1 METTK
6 KQSKLRLLSKSFL
19 DYLVKTMNGMA
30 FGLFSTL
37 IIGVIISQI
46 GTFTNYDFV
55 LFGYTLNIGFVLI
68 SLGNVAKSLMGVGI
82 ALGIA
87 WSLDLKGLKLI
98 SAAIVGGVATSTLL
112 VAKSDP
118 AVTYVV
124 VTITISLVNLILKK
138 KTPIDILIIP
148 LLTLAIGL
156 IVTLLVFTPVNSLT
170 VLIANIIGSA
180 TEVIPFF
187 MGIIVAVLMG
197 MALTAPISSAAIAIS
212 IFILTPETMHSIPIA
227 AGASVVGCATQM
239 IGFAI
244 QGRKSN
250 SVGVTL
256 SVAFGTSMLQFKNI
270 LRKPIIWLP
279 TIITSAILGPIAT
292 VVFQMKSTAMG
303 AGMGTSGLVGVFGAF
318 DAMTWSLDSLWKIG
332 LMMIVLPAVLVFVLD
347 LVFKKFHLYRDEDL
361 KI

>member
-1 METTK
+1 MDTTK
-6 KQSKLRLLSKSFL
+6 SKFNLKTTMKAFL

-55 LFGYTLNIGFVLI
+55 LFNQTINIGQVLI
-68 SLGNVAKSLMGVGI
+68 HLGAVAKGLMGVGI

-98 SAAIVGGVATSTLL
+98 SSAIVGGIATSSFFTRT
-112 VAKSDP
+112 ADP

-124 VTITISLVNLILKK
+124 VVLTITLVNLILKK
-138 KTPIDILIIP
+138 KTPVDILLVP
-148 LLTLAIGL
+148 LLTLSIG
-156 IVTLLVFTPVNSLT
+156 IVVTLLVFTPVNSIT
-170 VLIANIIGSA
+170 VFVASVIGTA
-180 TEVIPFF
+180 TEVVPFL
-187 MGIIVAVLMG
+187 MGIIVSALMG
-197 MALTAPISSAAIAIS
+197 IALTAPISSAAIAIS
-212 IFILTPETMHSIPIA
+212 IFILTPETMNSIPIA

-250 SVGVTL
+250 SIGVTL

-279 TIITSAILGPIAT
+279 TIIASAILGPFAT
-292 VVFQMKSTAMG
+292 VVFQMKATAIG

-318 DAMTWSLDSLWKIG
+318 DAMGWNLDSLWRIG
-332 LMMIVLPAVLVFVLD
+332 LMLIVLPSVLVLGLD
-347 LVFKKFHLYRDEDL
+347 ILFKKFHLYKDEDL

>member
-1 METTK
+1 MNETK
-6 KQSKLRLLSKSFL
+6 KTNRLSMYLKAFL

-55 LFGYTLNIGFVLI
+55 IFGRTINMGALLI
-68 SLGNVAKSLMGVGI
+68 SLGTIAKGLMGVGI
-82 ALGIA
+82 ALGVA

-98 SAAIVGGVATSTLL
+98 STAIVGGVSTSSLL
-112 VAKSDP
+112 VASGDP

-124 VTITISLVNLILKK
+124 VTITIALVGLILKK
-138 KTPIDILIIP
+138 KTPVDILIVP
-148 LLTLAIGL
+148 LLTLTIGL
-156 IVTLLVFTPVNSLT
+156 ILTMITFTPVNAIT
-170 VLIANIIGSA
+170 KFIASIIGFA
-180 TEVIPFF
+180 TNEIPFF
-187 MGIIVAVLMG
+187 MGIIIAVLMG

-212 IFILTPETMHSIPIA
+212 IFIITPETANSIPIA
-227 AGASVVGCATQM
+227 AGAAVVGCATQM

-244 QGRKSN
+244 QGRRAN
-250 SVGVTL
+250 SIGVTL

-270 LRKPIIWLP
+270 LRKPAIWLP
-279 TIITSAILGPIAT
+279 TIIASAILGPIAT
-292 VVFQMKSTAMG
+292 VVLQMKATAMG

-318 DAMTWSLDSLWKIG
+318 DAMGWSIDSLWRIG
-332 LMMIVLPAVLVFVLD
+332 LMLIVLPAILVLCLD
-347 LVFKKFHLYRDEDL
+347 LLFKKLKLYQNDDL